1 MVREPNYAIR
11 SVVTQI
17 NATEAAVLAL
27 LAIEGERS
35 RYDLM
40 KSLSKAIGYIWAPAK
55 TQLYALLPKLAE
67 RGLAT
72 SRTVREGARPEKK
85 LFKITSAGRVGARP
99 LARRRARVGGDVLP
113 PALRR
118 RARRRR
124 RCSLSTSSGS
134 ASGQPSSSMS
144 TGRSSRR
151 TPARTT
157 TSSTTSCSAS
167 ASSARSTC
175 SAGRTGCSTSSRR
188 RMTLLTRLLLV
199 VALFLVAVGS
209 SGASRGRSRRRV

>member
-1 MVREPNYAIR
+1 M
-11 SVVTQI
+11 
-17 NATEAAVLAL
+17 LAL

-85 LFKITSAGRVGARP
+85 LFQDHERRPRRSSISGLQQQPESAETFYLR
-99 LARRRARVGGDVLP
+99 LFVGGLVPPEVLVQHVEWF
-113 PALRR
+113 RER
-118 RARRRR
+118 
-124 RCSLSTSSGS
+124 TSR
-134 ASGQPSSSMS
+134 SSRS

-151 TPARTT
+151 TRARTT
-157 TSSTTSCSAS
+157 TSSTTSSSAS
-167 ASSARSTC
+167 ASSAQ
-175 SAGRTGCSTSSRR
+175 STSLSWSDWV
-188 RMTLLTRLLLV
+188 LEELE
-199 VALFLVAVGS
+199 AA
-209 SGASRGRSRRRV
+209 

>member
-1 MVREPNYAIR
+1 VA
-11 SVVTQI
+11 QI

-85 LFKITSAGRVGARP
+85 LFKITSAGRSELGRW
-99 LARRRARVGGDVLP
+99 LAAQPDSTETFYLRLFVGGLVPPDVLVQHVEWFRERTAEQLEEYRQIEP
-113 PALRR
+113 TNTRTDNDFFHYFLLR
-118 RARRRR
+118 
-124 RCSLSTSSGS
+124 LGIE
-134 ASGQPSSSMS
+134 
-144 TGRSSRR
+144 RSEH
-151 TPARTT
+151 
-157 TSSTTSCSAS
+157 
-167 ASSARSTC
+167 
-175 SAGRTGCSTSSRR
+175 
-188 RMTLLTRLLLV
+188 LLTWSDWVLEELE
-199 VALFLVAVGS
+199 AA
-209 SGASRGRSRRRV
+209 